1 MWLALLFLFFF
12 SFYFFEQNPIK
23 KEEEE
28 EKKEEKK
35 EEVKLERYENK
46 YLEKSKQIVKK
57 QLTNQQLKKLTTSL
71 LLEKTPLGNVLM
83 FYNNDKKSF
92 CYYSDHNIPY
102 YFLET
107 IARKYIIIFDCAIL
121 YVCLDEEIQKLKEE
135 EKKEEEEEKKEE
147 EEKEQE
153 KKEEKKEEKK
163 YCVFAKFKNYNKGN
177 SIQSTKSSP
186 LKQQKIQ
193 AINMKNIPIKEKT
206 NRYTYEGKLMNFS
219 FLKKVNK
226 KDTIS
231 YSDFKKK
238 LIK

>member
-23 KEEEE
+23 IEEEV
-28 EKKEEKK
+28 KEEKK
-35 EEVKLERYENK
+35 EVVKEIERYENK
-46 YLEKSKQIVKK
+46 YLEKSKKIVKK
-57 QLTNQQLKKLTTSL
+57 QLTNEQLKKLTTSL

-83 FYNNDKKSF
+83 FYNNDKESF

-107 IARKYIIIFDCAIL
+107 IARKYIIMFDCAIL
-121 YVCLDEEIQKLKEE
+121 YVFLDEEIQKLKEE
-135 EKKEEEEEKKEE
+135 EKKEEEEEEKEEKE
-147 EEKEQE
+147 EEKE
-153 KKEEKKEEKK
+153 EERK
-163 YCVFAKFKNYNKGN
+163 YCVFAKFKKYNKGN

-186 LKQQKIQ
+186 LKQQQIQ
-193 AINMKNIPIKEKT
+193 SINMKNIPIKEKT

>member
-23 KEEEE
+23 IEEEEEE
-28 EKKEEKK
+28 EKEEKK
-35 EEVKLERYENK
+35 EVVKEIERYENK
-46 YLEKSKQIVKK
+46 YLEKSKKIVKK
-57 QLTNQQLKKLTTSL
+57 QLTNEQLKKLTTSL
-71 LLEKTPLGNVLM
+71 LLEITPLGNVLM
-83 FYNNDKKSF
+83 FYNNDKESF

-107 IARKYIIIFDCAIL
+107 IARKYIIMFDCAIL
-121 YVCLDEEIQKLKEE
+121 YVFLDEEIQKLKEE
-135 EKKEEEEEKKEE
+135 EKKEEEEKEE
-147 EEKEQE
+147 EI
-153 KKEEKKEEKK
+153 EEKKEERK
-163 YCVFAKFKNYNKGN
+163 YCVFAKFKKYNKGN

-186 LKQQKIQ
+186 LKQQQQQIQ
-193 AINMKNIPIKEKT
+193 SINMKNIPIKEKT

>member
-23 KEEEE
+23 IEEEV
-28 EKKEEKK
+28 KEEKK
-35 EEVKLERYENK
+35 EVVKEIERYENK
-46 YLEKSKQIVKK
+46 YLEKSKKIVKK
-57 QLTNQQLKKLTTSL
+57 QLTNEQLKKLTTSL

-83 FYNNDKKSF
+83 FYNNDKESF

-107 IARKYIIIFDCAIL
+107 IARKYIIMFDCAIL
-121 YVCLDEEIQKLKEE
+121 YVFLDEEIQKLKEE
-135 EKKEEEEEKKEE
+135 EKKEEEEEEKEEKE
-147 EEKEQE
+147 EEKE
-153 KKEEKKEEKK
+153 EEKKEERK
-163 YCVFAKFKNYNKGN
+163 YCVFAKFKKYNKGN

-186 LKQQKIQ
+186 LKQQQIQ
-193 AINMKNIPIKEKT
+193 SINMKNIPIKEKT